1 MRLVEYA
8 EKNWGV
14 GRKGKQENI
23 LILLWVR
30 IVKSQSQD
38 EYKESLDLESSGS
51 ARGTTGPGLSTFQGR
66 E

>member
-30 IVKSQSQD
+30 IVKSIKD